1 MLFGSDRMELL
12 AHLLGKLQVHGELPL
27 TPVPPPFISRPEG
40 QIQSKKKKKILC
52 ISNNETSYTEVLRV
66 EWREVTFTLI
76 EEKEAKQS
84 SSWKSPGGLW
94 GQPLMCDFLHL
105 GEKWM
110 GPVPPAIN
118 AKL

>member
-40 QIQSKKKKKILC
+40 QIQSKKKKKKILC

-84 SSWKSPGGLW
+84 SSGN
-94 GQPLMCDFLHL
+94 PLGACGASL
-105 GEKWM
+105 
-110 GPVPPAIN
+110 
-118 AKL
+118 